1 MAVEIGDEAP
11 DFELPDQH
19 GTPVKL
25 SSFRGAKNVVLVF
38 YPLAFSPVC
47 SGELC
52 ALREDFPEV
61 TTRDDVELLTV
72 SVDSLF
78 AHRVWAEKENFQFSL
93 LADFWP
99 HGAVAKQYGVFD
111 EARGLAI
118 RGTFVIDKEG
128 VVRWSV
134 VNPIP
139 QARDIADYQKA
150 LSELALSAWWAA
162 EGRLLAPRPSE
173 GRELI
178 SPSAALRLS
187 RAPCG
192 YPAGSALRVRGGNAF
207 TRLRSALA
215 LAFPRELYGKFRS
228 SGKFRTGETKCR

>member
-25 SSFRGAKNVVLVF
+25 SSFRGSKHVVLVF

-61 TTRDDVELLTV
+61 SSDDVELITV
-72 SVDSLF
+72 SVDSF
-78 AHRVWAEKENFQFSL
+78 FTHRAWADAENFQFSL

-111 EARGLAI
+111 EDRGLAT
-118 RGTFVIDKEG
+118 RGTFVIDKSG
-128 VVRWSV
+128 IVRWYV

-139 QARDIADYQKA
+139 QSRDIADYQKA
-150 LSELALSAWWAA
+150 LAELA
-162 EGRLLAPRPSE
+162 
-173 GRELI
+173 
-178 SPSAALRLS
+178 
-187 RAPCG
+187 
-192 YPAGSALRVRGGNAF
+192 
-207 TRLRSALA
+207 
-215 LAFPRELYGKFRS
+215 
-228 SGKFRTGETKCR
+228 

>member
-19 GTPVKL
+19 GTPVTL
-25 SSFRGAKNVVLVF
+25 SAFRGSKHVVLVF

-61 TTRDDVELLTV
+61 SRDDVALLTV

-78 AHRVWAEKENFQFSL
+78 THRAWADAENFQFSL

-99 HGAVAKQYGVFD
+99 HGGVAKEYGVFD
-111 EARGLAI
+111 EAKGLAT
-118 RGTFVIDKEG
+118 RGTFIIDKTG
-128 VVRWSV
+128 VVRWKV

-150 LSELALSAWWAA
+150 LASLA
-162 EGRLLAPRPSE
+162 
-173 GRELI
+173 
-178 SPSAALRLS
+178 
-187 RAPCG
+187 
-192 YPAGSALRVRGGNAF
+192 
-207 TRLRSALA
+207 
-215 LAFPRELYGKFRS
+215 
-228 SGKFRTGETKCR
+228 